1 MGNMVIDIATM
12 NMYYD
17 MNRTYTYIIN
27 RSIENDYRITIINSG
42 IEISH
47 ENVKSKIGGK

>member
-1 MGNMVIDIATM
+1 MGNKVIDIATM

-27 RSIENDYRITIINSG
+27 RQLSAE
-42 IEISH
+42 E
-47 ENVKSKIGGK
+47 SKIA